1 MTYLWKL
8 PNDVVDMLECYE
20 LLKKLKK
27 DAMEFS
33 IHDLMN
39 VRVFLEKDMQYL
51 PKEYKESYLKDQI
64 MYFINTLN
72 DIRKMDLNKLGD
84 CNIDEHILFKLYDR
98 IDRFKC
104 GIKGEDSFIKLSK
117 IVVPY
122 LIFIAKK
129 PLHPVGMR
137 FPGGKHIVEK
147 NGVYYCPVK
156 NRQENE
162 YSLCEFCVC
171 KGIEELND

>member
-1 MTYLWKL
+1 MKGR
-8 PNDVVDMLECYE
+8 E
-20 LLKKLKK
+20 LLKKLRE
-27 DAMEFS
+27 DAAKFS

-51 PKEYKESYLKDQI
+51 PKDYKESYLKGQI

-72 DIRKMDLNKLGD
+72 EVRKKSEDELED
-84 CNIDEHILFKLYDR
+84 FEIDENILNKLYDR
-98 IDRFKC
+98 INRFKC
-104 GIKGEDSFIKLSK
+104 GIKGEDSFIKLSY

-129 PLHPVGMR
+129 PLHPVGIR
-137 FPGGKHIVEK
+137 FPGGKHIIEK
-147 NGVYYCPVK
+147 NGTYYCPVK

-162 YSLCEFCVC
+162 YSLCEFCIC
-171 KGIEELND
+171 KGIEEL

>member
-1 MTYLWKL
+1 MI
-8 PNDVVDMLECYE
+8 NRE
-20 LLKKLKK
+20 LLKKLKE
-27 DAMEFS
+27 DAKKFD

-39 VRVFLEKDMQYL
+39 VRIFLERDMQYL
-51 PKEYKESYLKDQI
+51 PKDYKESYLKNQI

-72 DIRKMDLNKLGD
+72 EIRNIDLNSVEED
-84 CNIDEHILFKLYDR
+84 TIDENILNNLFDR
-98 IDRFKC
+98 INKFKY
-104 GIKGEDSFIKLSK
+104 GVKGEESFIKLSK

-137 FPGGKHIVEK
+137 FPGGKYIIEK

-156 NRQENE
+156 NRQNNE

-171 KGIEELND
+171 RGIEEIND

>member
-1 MTYLWKL
+1 M
-8 PNDVVDMLECYE
+8 NCRE

-39 VRVFLEKDMQYL
+39 VRVFLERDMQYL
-51 PKEYKESYLKDQI
+51 PKDYKESYLKNQI

-72 DIRKMDLNKLGD
+72 NIRKIDIEKVMDYNIDENTLNKL
-84 CNIDEHILFKLYDR
+84 FDR

-104 GIKGEDSFIKLSK
+104 GVKGEESFIKLSK

-122 LIFIAKK
+122 LIFMAKK

-156 NRQENE
+156 NRQKNE

-171 KGIEELND
+171 EGIEKLDNNENK

>member
-1 MTYLWKL
+1 M
-8 PNDVVDMLECYE
+8 DCRE
-20 LLKKLKK
+20 LLKKLKR

-39 VRVFLEKDMQYL
+39 VRVFLERDMQYL
-51 PKEYKESYLKDQI
+51 PKDYKESYLKNQI

-72 DIRKMDLNKLGD
+72 NIRKIDIEKVMDYNIDENTLNKL
-84 CNIDEHILFKLYDR
+84 FDR

-104 GIKGEDSFIKLSK
+104 GVKGEESFIKLSK

-122 LIFIAKK
+122 LIFMAKK

-156 NRQENE
+156 NRQKNE

-171 KGIEELND
+171 EDIEKLDT

>member
-1 MTYLWKL
+1 M
-8 PNDVVDMLECYE
+8 DCRE

-39 VRVFLEKDMQYL
+39 VRVFLERDMQYL
-51 PKEYKESYLKDQI
+51 PKDYKESYLKNQI

-72 DIRKMDLNKLGD
+72 NIRKIDIEKVMDYNIDENTLNKL
-84 CNIDEHILFKLYDR
+84 FDR

-104 GIKGEDSFIKLSK
+104 GVKGEESFIKLSK

-122 LIFIAKK
+122 LIFMAKK

-156 NRQENE
+156 NRQKNE

-171 KGIEELND
+171 EDIEKLDTNEE

>member
-1 MTYLWKL
+1 MVNSK
-8 PNDVVDMLECYE
+8 D

-27 DAMEFS
+27 DALNFD

-51 PKEYKESYLKDQI
+51 PKDYKDTYLKDQI

-72 DIRKMDLNKLGD
+72 EIRKKNICTISDYNIEDSLIKKL
-84 CNIDEHILFKLYDR
+84 FDR
-98 IDRFKC
+98 IDKFKC
-104 GIKGEDSFIKLSK
+104 GTKGEESFIKLSK

-122 LIFIAKK
+122 LIFISKK
-129 PLHPVGMR
+129 PLHPLGMR
-137 FPGGKHIVEK
+137 FPGGKRIIEK
-147 NGVYYCPVK
+147 NGEYYCPVK

-171 KGIEELND
+171 KGMDL